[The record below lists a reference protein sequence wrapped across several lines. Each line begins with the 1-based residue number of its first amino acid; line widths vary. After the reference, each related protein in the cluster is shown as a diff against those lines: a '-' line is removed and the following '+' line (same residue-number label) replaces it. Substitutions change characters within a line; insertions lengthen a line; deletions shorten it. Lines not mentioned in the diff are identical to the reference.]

1 MTTPAFC
8 LTILVLIM
16 LVLAIIEL
24 VIRVCE
30 ELKDDN
36 D

>member
-30 ELKDDN
+30 ELKDDDN
-36 D
+36 

>member
-36 D
+36 S

>member
-36 D
+36 N